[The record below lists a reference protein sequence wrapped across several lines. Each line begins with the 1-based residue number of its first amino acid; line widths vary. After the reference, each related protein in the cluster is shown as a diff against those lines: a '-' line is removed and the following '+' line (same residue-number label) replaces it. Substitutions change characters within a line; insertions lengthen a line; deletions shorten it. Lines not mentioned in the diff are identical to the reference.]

1 MKGFGEGD
9 TKNGEDK
16 FRRNTLGKTKS
27 KSSRK
32 SKNTSEV
39 FEVGVSELDE
49 FKTVDKA
56 RDHVLDNQFVRNGKR
71 CNGGKSTEVRT
82 YVL

>member
-1 MKGFGEGD
+1 MEGFGEGN

-16 FRRNTLGKTKS
+16 FLGRRRANRAGKA
-27 KSSRK
+27 R
-32 SKNTSEV
+32 TSEV